1 MERSVRGSY
10 YEPNKFREYGKEI
23 RERKREDAFKFYNK
37 MASSVFDLD
46 NIADALENGKTDAA
60 LRLLRKRA
68 DIMRE
73 LCSDFRSKYFNS

>member
-1 MERSVRGSY
+1 
-10 YEPNKFREYGKEI
+10 
-23 RERKREDAFKFYNK
+23 

-46 NIADALENGKTDAA
+46 NIADALEKGKTDAA

>member
-1 MERSVRGSY
+1 MAPITNQINLENMEKKLENV
-10 YEPNKFREYGKEI
+10 
-23 RERKREDAFKFYNK
+23 KREDAFKFYNK

-46 NIADALENGKTDAA
+46 NIADALENGKTDAS